1 MKSKLLA
8 GFIFVPAICAT
19 ALGLVGAG
27 QSAKTYIYV
36 LKPVPRLLVL
46 ANWTDADKEI
56 VDEHLAYLKNLQTE
70 GRLIIAGKTDGL
82 DEKTFGIAVFEAE
95 SPAAAE
101 KTMKDDPAVKN
112 GLMTAELFPYTVAL
126 ERSRVK

>member
-1 MKSKLLA
+1 MKRRLVSCLSVGLTIFTAAAGLA
-8 GFIFVPAICAT
+8 RA
-19 ALGLVGAG
+19 GLN
-27 QSAKTYIYV
+27 AKTYVYV
-36 LKPVPRLLVL
+36 IKPVSRLLVP

-56 VDEHLAYLKNLQTE
+56 VDEHLAYLKSLLTE

-101 KTMKDDPAVKN
+101 KIMKDDPAVKN
-112 GLMTAELFPYTVAL
+112 GLMTAELFPYTIAL
-126 ERSRVK
+126 ERAQTK